1 MRCVARSE
9 DESTSSGVDWYLSA
23 WQSRA
28 WQTLTNL
35 RGMTLPWT
43 QVCGIWRRRSEVA
56 RVSVGGGYDAG
67 RTPYFCVFLRRPMS
81 PDGPSTCGDCRRLGV
96 ALPNCA
102 FLDQAAPSPGPPPR
116 RILALAKPRPAPAR
130 SQPGGSLLIYWLI
143 RSAFDAALPSFSA
156 LQCPGYG
163 RRVEGAFGVAR
174 DRFATPDLATVPQG
188 SGACEN
194 DG

>member
-1 MRCVARSE
+1 MRGVARSE
-9 DESTSSGVDWYLSA
+9 CESASSGVDWYLSA

-35 RGMTLPWT
+35 RGMTLPWS
-43 QVCGIWRRRSEVA
+43 QVRGIWRRRSEVA

-102 FLDQAAPSPGPPPR
+102 FLDQAAPSPAPPPPPPR
-116 RILALAKPRPAPAR
+116 FLPWRSPPPPPPRPP
-130 SQPGGSLLIYWLI
+130 PGG
-143 RSAFDAALPSFSA
+143 
-156 LQCPGYG
+156 C
-163 RRVEGAFGVAR
+163 
-174 DRFATPDLATVPQG
+174 
-188 SGACEN
+188 
-194 DG
+194 